1 MRNVRERRREGNG
14 SRRLP
19 ADQKVDDER
28 RDAWCD
34 ERVAP
39 SGRGR
44 REGQQRH
51 QRQLSVRASRCG
63 GAGGESQT
71 RPETVSDGGGDERHR
86 CERARRRGGDRRGRR
101 AADGRDELAGP
112 ARILLP
118 EGHRQPDAV
127 AGCDDESQ
135 HERRADDRPAARALF
150 FVHGARS
157 VCGLPGGAGEWN
169 FAGSPAGA
177 AERNGF
183 LPSPEGLPG
192 GTGAAT
198 MRLVRRLRDGLFRF
212 DRAGRAAT
220 KGENEL

>member
-1 MRNVRERRREGNG
+1 MRNVREGRREGNG

-39 SGRGR
+39 SGR
-44 REGQQRH
+44 RESQQRH

-157 VCGLPGGAGEWN
+157 VCRLPGRRRR
-169 FAGSPAGA
+169 
-177 AERNGF
+177 AERD
-183 LPSPEGLPG
+183 PAVS
-192 GTGAAT
+192 
-198 MRLVRRLRDGLFRF
+198 RRLTGRDRRCYNAP
-212 DRAGRAAT
+212 RAETPRRAFPVRPSG
-220 KGENEL
+220 KGGNQGGE